1 MAPSVRLLAAAAALL
16 CHQVSGQTE
25 ELGPNYIGQEGKPP
39 LPETALLNGKVVE
52 LDELG
57 DIIYLN
63 RSSANLNCA
72 DGNMQ
77 IDVNFKQP
85 FNGIIYANFD
95 RTSPCTWHG
104 NGKTSYHVELPL
116 RGCGTK
122 QGPARVFTNNI
133 IMRFHPHLEW
143 EGDEVVTIVCRYPP
157 PIAAPP
163 VAGLPLIADPP
174 AAPITPLKRLGEA
187 DIIMIIC
194 AILFL
199 ALLLLGLGFGYACVK
214 KRRISLIKKV
224 PLESAPPSEY
234 SGSVPIFD
242 GLKIPRAHAIP
253 LVDDVT
259 SSETLPSDYPSES
272 PSTAHS
278 EVGIDMIQRAMPP
291 LEGPP
296 PVPMPLVGGGVPN
309 RAYLMTEELL
319 NTTHTDKM
327 VREEVDIHRQPNLAA
342 RRPDAEALHAAEQQL
357 TTMLTSSERRV
368 SQSPEPPAHA
378 VIHHQAELHAP
389 PRAEPP
395 QPVFSS
401 EFRVHQPPA
410 PPPEPSEPD
419 TVASQDVLDTTEV
432 LTAPL
437 PPPPP
442 PPHKPTLTTQ
452 TVDDRILSTI
462 TETKVYE
469 DIERRRRA
477 VKEYYER
484 QQQAPPPD
492 WDVEIRQ
499 YPPAE
504 RDFPDTASSH
514 WDDSS
519 IGTEVPPLPGLHTA
533 HTAFETERNLFSATD
548 ETFLTSTR
556 TGRDVTRSAE
566 RSTLVAPPPPPPP
579 PQLPRPLEERPEEPI
594 RPLRREIT
602 PPRRNPPSMDVLI
615 RVLEAPQEFDD
626 RLSVLTDDDRETL
639 RQLITREETFRTLLT
654 EARVYQDFERIR
666 QDTRFARVLSPQK
679 WDVIIRVLAP
689 PPLEVTPSEFS
700 ETTRAPSE
708 ITDFSDI
715 PEPPPE
721 PRIHRYRKRPDQL
734 QQLPPVYEYETDG
747 RPTRPPRSGP
757 GSTRS
762 QVTTRSSYG
771 GDVRSMT
778 EEMVSFH
785 RYHPDDWSDSPGL
798 RPSLPDEPP
807 LPTDG
812 RGVVRSTTEFTET
825 WGAYPSDGPDMPG
838 TAGTQ
843 RHYFESHQ
851 EVSARGAPSTIGDRE
866 EVYSMA
872 ETDVDWQRR

>member
-1 MAPSVRLLAAAAALL
+1 MASSVRLLAAAALLL
-16 CHQVSGQTE
+16 CHQVAGQTE
-25 ELGPNYIGQEGKPP
+25 ELGPNYIGEEGKPP

-72 DGNMQ
+72 EGKMQ
-77 IDVNFKQP
+77 IDVNFKEP

-95 RTSPCTWHG
+95 RTSPCTWQG
-104 NGKTSYHVELPL
+104 DGETSYHVELPL

-143 EGDEVVTIVCRYPP
+143 AGDEVVTIVCRYPP

-163 VAGLPLIADPP
+163 VAGLPFVAGPP
-174 AAPITPLKRLGEA
+174 ETPLTPLKKIGEA
-187 DIIMIIC
+187 DIILIIC

-199 ALLLLGLGFGYACVK
+199 ALLLLGLGFGYACLK
-214 KRRISLIKKV
+214 KRRISLIKNV
-224 PLESAPPSEY
+224 PLETAPPSESSIY
-234 SGSVPIFD
+234 SPGSVMPIFD
-242 GLKIPRAHAIP
+242 GLKIPRAHAVPI
-253 LVDDVT
+253 VDDVT

-278 EVGIDMIQRAMPP
+278 MIDDVEIIPP
-291 LEGPP
+291 PSVGPP
-296 PVPMPLVGGGVPN
+296 QQTLVPAGVPPAGVPN
-309 RAYLMTEELL
+309 HAYLMTEELL
-319 NTTHTDKM
+319 NTTYTDKM
-327 VREEVDIHRQPNLAA
+327 VREEVDIHRQPNLMKKQ
-342 RRPDAEALHAAEQQL
+342 PNPEALHAAEQQL
-357 TTMLTSSERRV
+357 TTMLTTADRRYSE
-368 SQSPEPPAHA
+368 SPEPPARADVRH
-378 VIHHQAELHAP
+378 VQAELHTPPRTAP
-389 PRAEPP
+389 PPTI
-395 QPVFSS
+395 SS
-401 EFRVHQPPA
+401 EFRVHQPPL
-410 PPPEPSEPD
+410 PPPPPSEPD
-419 TVASQDVLDTTEV
+419 TVASQDVIDHTE
-432 LTAPL
+432 LETLEMP

-442 PPHKPTLTTQ
+442 PPHKPVLTSQ

-484 QQQAPPPD
+484 KQQALPPD

-499 YPPAE
+499 YPPPE

-519 IGTEVPPLPGLHTA
+519 VGTEVPPLPGLHA
-533 HTAFETERNLFSATD
+533 ARTAFETTDHHFSSTD
-548 ETFLTSTR
+548 QTFMTSTTSR
-556 TGRDVTRSAE
+556 TGVDVTRSAT
-566 RSTLVAPPPPPPP
+566 SVAAPPLPPP
-579 PQLPRPLEERPEEPI
+579 PQPPSPPALERADGPEEPI

-639 RQLITREETFRTLLT
+639 RQLITREETFRTMLT

-666 QDTRFARVLSPQK
+666 QDERFARVLSAQK

-708 ITDFSDI
+708 VTDFSDI

-721 PRIHRYRKRPDQL
+721 PRIHRYRKTSNQL
-734 QQLPPVYEYETDG
+734 QQLPPVYEYETG
-747 RPTRPPRSGP
+747 PGRPPRSGP

-762 QVTTRSSYG
+762 HVTTRSSYG

-785 RYHPDDWSDSPGL
+785 RYQPTWSETDTAP
-798 RPSLPDEPP
+798 RPLSID
-807 LPTDG
+807 
-812 RGVVRSTTEFTET
+812 
-825 WGAYPSDGPDMPG
+825 PSDGGPLQG
-838 TAGTQ
+838 ATQ
-843 RHYFESHQ
+843 RTYFESHQEVDLPGGGQRRYFESHQ